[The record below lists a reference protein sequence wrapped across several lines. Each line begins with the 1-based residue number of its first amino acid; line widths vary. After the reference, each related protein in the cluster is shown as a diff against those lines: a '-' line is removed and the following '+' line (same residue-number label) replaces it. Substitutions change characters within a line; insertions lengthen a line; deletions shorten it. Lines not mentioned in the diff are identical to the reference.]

1 VVVVVHPRHHAMG
14 HHLYVAVVTTAP
26 DPTTPLPVGD
36 HLKTPMNAA
45 AAVAAVVVAN
55 HVAHH
60 PVVDHHLPEVV
71 DIARTHPV

>member
-14 HHLYVAVVTTAP
+14 HHLYVAAVTTAP
-26 DPTTPLPVGD
+26 DPTIPLPVGE
-36 HLKTPMNAA
+36 HLKIPMNAA
-45 AAVAAVVVAN
+45 AAAAN

-60 PVVDHHLPEVV
+60 PAVDHHLPEVV